1 MPFISEADLA
11 RCKEMEKD
19 RAILRDAIIKVQ
31 YAPNLTEEQERDL
44 REALEKVGVF

>member
-11 RCKEMEKD
+11 WFQKMVKQ

-31 YAPNLTEEQERDL
+31 YEPNLTEEQERDL